1 LVEAEKRAETQQ
13 PAPAAML
20 RELFASGRGLDS
32 EKAKAYT
39 AEVYKDRKHWR
50 GECSVWMQIISS
62 VVSQRKDPYLP
73 TFSFGLKPA
82 KHSVLHRQLGMNFC
96 VDPFQVPRL
105 RP

>member
-1 LVEAEKRAETQQ
+1 MATIVHRTMFALDEATSIRLKRLAAHWHISQAEVVRRSLVEAEKRAETQQ

-50 GECSVWMQIISS
+50 GE
-62 VVSQRKDPYLP
+62 
-73 TFSFGLKPA
+73 
-82 KHSVLHRQLGMNFC
+82 
-96 VDPFQVPRL
+96 
-105 RP
+105 